1 MKSQSNELPLRIQDL
16 GDGNSH
22 FNYNVIE
29 SETEENGLIF
39 TYDQVVVA
47 NPVTYEKKISALVRE
62 KYSIDDEMSVLRQR
76 ETKAAEFTAYF
87 EYVESCKLIANE

>member
-1 MKSQSNELPLRIQDL
+1 MKSQSNELPLRTQDL

-62 KYSIDDEMSVLRQR
+62 KYSINNEMSVLRQR
-76 ETKAAEFTAYF
+76 DTKAAEFAAYF